1 MSTVTLTIFGF
12 FVAVALIVAYV
23 VNGVFI

>member
-12 FVAVALIVAYV
+12 FVAIALIVAYV
-23 VNGVFI
+23 VSGVFI